1 MKVKNERGI
10 TTADFVM
17 GMVIFIIGATAILQ
31 LYLQIYK
38 FTARV
43 KINDTI
49 LGYVTEICEQIDLV
63 NYDDITVENVQ
74 KMITNAKIP
83 SNFTVNC
90 LGVEKYSDDFKDA
103 NEKEIPDIV
112 EKVYLNV
119 SYKFDNKDRNYE
131 ITKLKVKE

>member
-10 TTADFVM
+10 TIADFVM
-17 GMVIFIIGATAILQ
+17 GMVIFIVGAAAILQ

>member
-1 MKVKNERGI
+1 MCFESFALFVVKWQKI
-10 TTADFVM
+10 TCFH
-17 GMVIFIIGATAILQ
+17 
-31 LYLQIYK
+31 
-38 FTARV
+38 V
-43 KINDTI
+43 K
-49 LGYVTEICEQIDLV
+49 
-63 NYDDITVENVQ
+63 
-74 KMITNAKIP
+74 NAKIP